1 MREKT
6 NALFVKRTVILV
18 KHELS
23 RGSVDDHGIYCGLQG
38 RKKLLA
44 IYSRE
49 RGGKKS
55 ILRTLFFFSTQLTIY
70 LYHFYN
76 HTHHHDHH
84 KPQQHYCFPKSTMA
98 FVTAANTISNTPTS
112 PTLPNVSP
120 NSKFANIAPYTGS
133 KA

>member
-49 RGGKKS
+49 RGGKKFNPLYS
-55 ILRTLFFFSTQLTIY
+55 YRIVFFF
-70 LYHFYN
+70 
-76 HTHHHDHH
+76 
-84 KPQQHYCFPKSTMA
+84 QH
-98 FVTAANTISNTPTS
+98 N
-112 PTLPNVSP
+112 
-120 NSKFANIAPYTGS
+120 
-133 KA
+133 

>member
-6 NALFVKRTVILV
+6 NALFVKQTVILV

-55 ILRTLFFFSTQLTIY
+55 ILCTKGI
-70 LYHFYN
+70 
-76 HTHHHDHH
+76 
-84 KPQQHYCFPKSTMA
+84 TMGVNEA
-98 FVTAANTISNTPTS
+98 VCAGTTCC
-112 PTLPNVSP
+112 
-120 NSKFANIAPYTGS
+120 
-133 KA
+133 